1 MGQSKLLVIMR
12 GSVVRGC
19 RRKAGF
25 LCDRLMIEKKKK
37 KKRKETNREKTKKK
51 TYLGSCVDIA
61 IYCFSKNTTATARKK
76 EKEN

>member
-25 LCDRLMIEKKKK
+25 LCDRLVIEKKQTNK
-37 KKRKETNREKTKKK
+37 KETNREKTKKK
-51 TYLGSCVDIA
+51 TYLGSCVGFA
-61 IYCFSKNTTATARKK
+61 IYCFSKNTIATARKK
-76 EKEN
+76 D